1 MYFTLSG
8 KAMTAK
14 APELFRLFLDVLCNA
29 RLDNQKRAV
38 EMLRESKSRREAAVI
53 SNGNSY
59 AATRIAAR

>member
-8 KAMTAK
+8 KVMADR
-14 APELFRLFLDVLCNA
+14 APQLFGLFLDVLGNA
-29 RLDNQKRAV
+29 RLDNQKRVV